1 MKKDPQRALEVLIF
15 LGLVSL
21 LLGLAKLILSGAP
34 NKQPQAPEVECRD
47 ATPDRAEPEIK
58 QKGQQ

>member
-1 MKKDPQRALEVLIF
+1 MAMKKDPQRALEVLIF

-34 NKQPQAPEVECRD
+34 NKQPQAL
-47 ATPDRAEPEIK
+47 EIERLDVTHK
-58 QKGQQ
+58 TGIQQEARK